1 MTDLPVSCGRK
12 DIMLASRTGVSH
24 VTRPRLC
31 GLLAAG
37 AILGGCGG
45 AQSHHRASGK
55 DKNQPAGPA
64 AAAPASHRRSK
75 ISQSPEALVTAETEN
90 RLAIVNLRTGHVTRR
105 ITVAAGPQYVAAER
119 GLAVVTS
126 TAAGVVTL
134 LAGEPLHVRA
144 VLHGFSTPRITEL
157 SPDGHHVYVTDDAR
171 GTLTVIGLGD
181 ARVAGRVFVGAGAHH
196 MTSSPDQ
203 TRLWIA
209 LGESAHTISIVD
221 TADINRPAVV
231 GRFDPGF
238 PAHDLSFSPDGRRVW
253 ITSATGSSVAVFGAF
268 DHRLLF
274 RVPVGPPPQH
284 VAFDGAFAYLTSGY
298 GRTIERVAAAT
309 GRVIE
314 RASSPYGS
322 FEPSAADGFVTT
334 ASLLNGQL
342 AIFTP
347 ALKLLSVV
355 RVAPATRDVTI
366 ADR

>member
-1 MTDLPVSCGRK
+1 
-12 DIMLASRTGVSH
+12 
-24 VTRPRLC
+24 
-31 GLLAAG
+31 
-37 AILGGCGG
+37 
-45 AQSHHRASGK
+45 
-55 DKNQPAGPA
+55 
-64 AAAPASHRRSK
+64 
-75 ISQSPEALVTAETEN
+75 
-90 RLAIVNLRTGHVTRR
+90 VNLRTGHVTRR
-105 ITVAAGPQYVAAER
+105 IAVAAGPQYVSAKR
-119 GLAVVTS
+119 DLAVVTS

-144 VLHGFSTPRITEL
+144 VVHGFSTPRITEL

-171 GTLTVIGLGD
+171 GTLTVIGLRD

-221 TADINRPAVV
+221 TADVARPAVV

-253 ITSATGSSVAVFGAF
+253 ITSATGSSVAVFRAR

-274 RVPVGPPPQH
+274 RVPVGPAPQH

-322 FEPSAADGFVTT
+322 FEPSAGHGFVTT

-342 AIFTP
+342 AVFTP
-347 ALKLLSVV
+347 TLKLLRVV

-366 ADR
+366 AGG